1 MHFDLV
7 DLRLFVCIAEENS
20 LTRGAAKAN
29 LSAPAASQRLKNLE
43 QALGS
48 GLFER
53 SSQGLTLLPAG
64 HALLHH
70 ARQVARQLESLRGEL
85 KEYAT
90 GVKGHLR
97 VLVNASAMTDHF
109 PHVLRTFL
117 IEHPEVNIDLK
128 EKLSSE
134 IVRALVDGRADLG
147 IVAGNVHT
155 EGLQVIPYRRDRLVL
170 VTARRH
176 PLSSHDKVVFA
187 ETLDYD
193 FVGLQ
198 EGSAIQNLLEQCAG
212 ALQRRILMRIQLG
225 SYEMICRMIEAGIGV
240 GILPE
245 SAARRYV
252 DGFDIRM
259 VPLADTWSA
268 SDLLICTRDMQALP
282 PFGRQ
287 LIDLLVDEADG
298 GGRCEVPVEYS

>member
-7 DLRLFVCIAEENS
+7 DLRLFVCIAEES
-20 LTRGAAKAN
+20 GLTRGAAKAH
-29 LSAPAASQRLKNLE
+29 LSVPAASLRVKNLE
-43 QALGS
+43 QTLGTR
-48 GLFER
+48 LFDR
-53 SSQGLTLLPAG
+53 SSQGLTLRPAG

-70 ARQVARQLESLRGEL
+70 ARQVFKQLESLRGEL
-85 KEYAT
+85 QEYAK

-97 VLVNASAMTDHF
+97 VLVNTAAMTDHF

-117 IEHPEVNIDLK
+117 IEHPEVNIDLR

-134 IVRALVDGRADLG
+134 IVRALADGTADLG
-147 IVAGNVHT
+147 IVAGTVRT
-155 EGLQVIPYRRDRLVL
+155 EGLQVIPYLRDRLVL
-170 VTARRH
+170 VAGPRH
-176 PLSSHDKVVFA
+176 PLASREQVAFA

-198 EGSAIQNLLEQCAG
+198 EGSALQSFLDEA
-212 ALQRRILMRIQLG
+212 AADLQRKILMRIQLG

-252 DGFDIRM
+252 EAIAIRV
-259 VPLADTWSA
+259 VPLADAWSA
-268 SDLLICTRDMQALP
+268 RDLVICARDVQALP
-282 PFGRQ
+282 PFGRE
-287 LIDLLVDEADG
+287 LIDLLVEDAG
-298 GGRCEVPVEYS
+298 GGKGRAALVEYS